1 MTSILRAI
9 TWEFWRE
16 NRGWIIVS
24 VTVILGL
31 GSLVYRKPLLAY
43 DTNQI
48 VPITAFFSEMLAFGI
63 LMCVTQCNKKK
74 GRLGFPEHLFI
85 RPVRIRSVALI
96 RLGLAVFTAV
106 SLYLLTAVFFN
117 WATHMA
123 WPILLPCLYMT
134 ACIIFL
140 HAIAWSL
147 PAVPALQIVFSTI
160 GLIVLCVLYFH
171 DQHSSDLS
179 NAPSLLIFMV
189 LCTCLALQGAALDR
203 RSQRLKL
210 TILWNQIVLVA
221 RACLPWK
228 SCTSMSPQR
237 ALFWFHWI
245 KKGWI
250 MPAVSVILMI
260 LGYALIWAVPWTWTD
275 PAEFIMLYFTCIFL
289 FHLVGL
295 PLLASFVTCQQETQN
310 QGLPTYTSS
319 LPVTNRELLLAYLK
333 ASLASLAMSW
343 AVFAI
348 GLCLLQLL
356 LMITGKGHYTEQLFS
371 NLRDITQVSR
381 PSSGEGGLP
390 SQYLYH
396 ILMALFL
403 IPWAALG
410 LIGTMLLSGRR
421 SVGVITMI
429 IIFALPT
436 IPTLAEALDAPKP
449 VFAALYALEAIL
461 FIVAIIGGTIS
472 AYAYGTLKRRIHPY
486 LTIGAL
492 LVYIALN
499 LLFAQVI
506 WRDPNE
512 ILGSLALLAVVTL
525 PLAPFATAPLA
536 LAWNRHR

>member
-1 MTSILRAI
+1 MTAILRAI

-16 NRGWIIVS
+16 NRWWIIVS
-24 VTVILGL
+24 VTAILGL
-31 GSLVYRKPLLAY
+31 GSLVYNDPLNEY

-48 VPITAFFSEMLAFGI
+48 VPITAFFTEMLAFGI
-63 LMCVTQCNKKK
+63 LLCVTQCNKKK

-85 RPVRIRSVALI
+85 RPVRMRSVALI
-96 RLGLAVFTAV
+96 RLGLAVFTAM
-106 SLYLLTAVFFN
+106 SLYLLTAGFFK

-123 WPILLPCLYMT
+123 WPIVLPCLYMT
-134 ACIIFL
+134 ACILFL

-160 GLIVLCVLYFH
+160 GLIILCVRYFH
-171 DQHSSDLS
+171 DQHFSDLS
-179 NAPSLLIFMV
+179 RAPGLLIFMA
-189 LCTCLALQGAALDR
+189 LCTCLALEGAALDR

-210 TILWNQIVLVA
+210 TALWIQIVLVA

-228 SCTSMSPQR
+228 TCTDVSPQR

-250 MPAVSVILMI
+250 VPAVSVILMV
-260 LGYALIWAVPWTWTD
+260 LGYVLAWAVPWSN
-275 PAEFIMLYFTCIFL
+275 PKEFIMLYFTGTFL
-289 FHLVGL
+289 VHVVGM

-310 QGLPTYTSS
+310 QGLPSYTSS
-319 LPVTNRELLLAYLK
+319 LPVTNRDMLLAYLK
-333 ASLASLAMSW
+333 ASLASLVMSW
-343 AVFAI
+343 GILAV

-356 LMITGKGHYTEQLFS
+356 LMITGKGHYTEELFS
-371 NLRDITQVSR
+371 NLRDITQI
-381 PSSGEGGLP
+381 SSPFSGNGGIP
-390 SQYLYH
+390 SQYLH
-396 ILMALFL
+396 HMLMAFFL
-403 IPWAALG
+403 MPWAALG
-410 LIGTMLLSGRR
+410 LVATMLLSGRR
-421 SVGVITMI
+421 NVGVVTLI
-429 IIFALPT
+429 IVFALPI
-436 IPTLAEALDAPKP
+436 IPALAEALDAPKP
-449 VFAALYALEAIL
+449 VFVALYTLEAIL
-461 FIVAIIGGTIS
+461 FIVGIIGGTIA
-472 AYAYGTLKRRIHPY
+472 AYAYGTFRKRIHPY

-512 ILGSLALLAVVTL
+512 ILQSLALLAVIAL